1 VHNKKISAAIFF
13 AGFMLSQFLWYLV
26 GKPTESEYLR
36 TVTSHYFKTASQ
48 EGFVALISFED
59 CKITRG
65 AEVDSR
71 EVTGECQSA
80 KSNLGKSYYYFAAL
94 NSGAGIDYWGIEET
108 K

>member
-1 VHNKKISAAIFF
+1 
-13 AGFMLSQFLWYLV
+13 MLSQFIWYLV

-36 TVTSHYFKTASQ
+36 TITSHYFKIASK
-48 EGFVALISFED
+48 EGFVASISFED
-59 CKITRG
+59 CKILRDT
-65 AEVDSR
+65 EVDSR

-80 KSNLGKSYYYFAAL
+80 KSNLGIGYYYFAAL